1 MEEKFMKNKIYH
13 LVFCLTVMII
23 LFGCQSLNLNNMYP
37 NLDKLSIKQSNKK
50 LKVTKIKNSR
60 NKLKGSQNS
69 FFLKDIDEVSLE
81 KILVHSLEKSKM
93 FYQLVS
99 DDTTYDF
106 RLDSEIISQGQKLR
120 KKDISVISTLI
131 MKYRLIDVKSGK
143 TIWDEKITSSGK
155 ATFSDAFNGSTRAN
169 LSLERAI
176 SKNLTKLIK
185 KLSKTDQLYI

>member
-1 MEEKFMKNKIYH
+1 MKNKIYH